1 LIFFVFILSL
11 LSVVG
16 VLFFQP
22 RFLLRF
28 ASSIIPDV
36 VYFKQTDQK
45 FIALTIDDGPNRVTT
60 TKILDVLDKYGA
72 RATFFVIGENLRGN
86 EDIVQRMVDNG
97 HELGNHLMED
107 KPSISLSSQEFES
120 DLVETGK
127 ILRQFGRVQW
137 LRPASGWHNHEMVRI
152 AHRHD
157 YRVVL
162 GSIFP
167 FDTHIP
173 SSWFASVQ
181 ILVNASPG
189 SIIVLH
195 DTQLWG
201 ERTRLTLE
209 KVIPQLMSRGYEFVT
224 LSDLFAQKVNIASS
238 KNQ

>member
-1 LIFFVFILSL
+1 M
-11 LSVVG
+11 G

-22 RFLLRF
+22 LFLLRF

-45 FIALTIDDGPNRVTT
+45 LIALTIDDGPNRITT

-72 RATFFVIGENLRGN
+72 KATFFVIGENIQGN
-86 EDIVQRMVDNG
+86 EDIVQRMVDDG

-107 KPSISLSSQEFES
+107 KPSISMSSQEFES
-120 DLVETGK
+120 DLTRVGN
-127 ILRQFGRVQW
+127 ILSKFGSIKW
-137 LRPASGWHNHEMVRI
+137 LRPASGWHNHEMVKI
-152 AHRHD
+152 AHRNN
-157 YRVVL
+157 YRVAL

-173 SSWFASVQ
+173 SSWFASLQ
-181 ILVNASPG
+181 ILLNASPG

-195 DTQLWG
+195 DTRLWG

-224 LSDLFAQKVNIASS
+224 LSDLFAD
-238 KNQ
+238 